1 MTNAIEEMANAPLSR
16 DALKLRSLIQDI
28 LRSKLPLSSWE
39 RPATSQ
45 HDTLVV
51 AAALVELMASR
62 RGVIAPAWTTVVGA
76 METPF
81 HLLIAADRMPRL
93 RAWCEAE
100 SPPPL
105 RSRKLFAPPDFLNDV

>member
-1 MTNAIEEMANAPLSR
+1 MTNILEEMAHAALAR
-16 DALKLRSLIQDI
+16 DALKLRSLVQDFQ
-28 LRSKLPLSSWE
+28 RSNQPLSSLE
-39 RPATSQ
+39 RPVTDH

-62 RGVIAPAWTTVVGA
+62 RGVTAPAWTTGVGA

-93 RAWCEAE
+93 RAWCETQ
-100 SPPPL
+100 SPGPL
-105 RSRKLFAPPDFLNDV
+105 LRRKLFAPPDFLEEA